1 MTGEARPGGLLRVL
15 LRALAAM
22 RGLAPPSR
30 RRDWY
35 RQWRAD
41 VWHESQW
48 VSRPGG
54 TQRQAATVLADK
66 AVLAVKVAGAAR
78 HALWLRWYVRRLEMI
93 SHDLRYG
100 WRLMVRRPGFTAI
113 AILMLGLGIGTS
125 VTIFSW
131 LQTALQPIP
140 GVPDRDRLVMLRG
153 TTPTRD
159 DLSISYPNL
168 VDYRERRPA
177 SIEDLAGQAIVPLN
191 LTIGSP
197 PQRIYGLIVT
207 GNYFDLLDTP
217 PLLGRGFLPEDD
229 RAPGQAPVIVF
240 SEAFWRRQLGA
251 DRGIVGRRV
260 TVNGRPFTVVGVAAA
275 GFRGAVPHLAADAF
289 VPMMMQAAVTAGDR
303 LTARG
308 NGWLMPIVKLAPG
321 VSMEQAESDLRVVV
335 RQVRADNEVPG
346 EGSIRLSLPWRS
358 SEVTALIATVIGAQ
372 LAVALIV
379 LLIGCANVASLLLA
393 RAAARQKETAVRLSL
408 GAGRFRLIQQ
418 VLVESTLLAV
428 GGGVAGVAVAY
439 WAAGLIQGFVPP
451 TSLPVDLAASLD
463 GRALAF
469 ALGLTAVSVFV
480 FGLVPAL
487 QGSSTSLAASLKD
500 SATVTSSRS
509 RTRLRSGIVVFQVAL
524 SVLLVVCSVLFLRT
538 LRNAAA
544 VDPGFSTRN
553 ALLATV
559 DLLPAGYDRARGTVL
574 FQTLVARLQDVPG
587 VQSATTIRRLPLGF
601 LGTSDTSFEVDGYT
615 PVPGEEVTTDFSS
628 VGPGYLT
635 TMGIGLVEGR
645 DIATADVTGAPDI
658 VVINETLARRYFA
671 GRRAMG
677 GRIKAF
683 DRTLEVVGVARDG
696 KYSSITEG
704 PRAAIYVP
712 VQQIY
717 SPEAVLVLRTEG
729 DPLAVLPA
737 VEAATREVDPDLP
750 LFEVRTMA
758 EHLETATFV
767 QSTAASVVTGL
778 GIVALLLAAIG
789 LYGVIAGSV
798 AQRMPEIGMR
808 VALGASR
815 RDIVS
820 LILGQ
825 GMRITLL
832 GLALGLALAV
842 AATRLLSGL
851 LVGVT
856 ATDATS
862 YILTIVLL
870 AVVAM
875 LAAAL
880 PAQRAARTDPLT
892 ALRHQ

>member
-1 MTGEARPGGLLRVL
+1 MTGEMRPDGLLRVL

-22 RGLAPPSR
+22 RRLAPPSR

-48 VSRPGG
+48 VSRAAGP
-54 TQRQAATVLADK
+54 RPQAATA
-66 AVLAVKVAGAAR
+66 LAVKVAGAAR
-78 HALWLRWYVRRLEMI
+78 HALWLRWYVRRIEMI

-100 WRLMVRRPGFTAI
+100 WRLMLRRPGFTAI

-131 LQTALQPIP
+131 LQTALHPIP

-159 DLSISYPNL
+159 ELSISYPNL
-168 VDYRERRPA
+168 VDYRERRPP
-177 SIEDLAGQAIVPLN
+177 SIEDIAGQAIVPLN
-191 LTIGSP
+191 LTIGST

-207 GNYFDLLDTP
+207 GNYFDLLDAP

-229 RAPGQAPVIVF
+229 RVPGQVPVIVF

-251 DRGIVGRRV
+251 DRGIIGRQV

-289 VPMMMQAAVTAGDR
+289 VPMMMQAAVIAGDR

-308 NGWLMPIVKLAPG
+308 NGWLMPIVKLAPD
-321 VSMEQAESDLRVVV
+321 VSIEHAESDLREIVH
-335 RQVRADNEVPG
+335 QVRADNDVPG
-346 EGSIRLSLPWRS
+346 EGSIRLSVPWRS
-358 SEVTALIATVIGAQ
+358 SEVTTIIATVIGAQ

-393 RAAARQKETAVRLSL
+393 RAAGRQKETAVRLSL

-439 WAAGLIQGFVPP
+439 WAAGLIQRFVPP
-451 TSLPVDLAASLD
+451 TALPVDLSGSLD
-463 GRALAF
+463 ARALAF

-487 QGSSTSLAASLKD
+487 QGASTSLAASLKD

-524 SVLLVVCSVLFLRT
+524 SVLLVVCAVLFLRT

-587 VQSATTIRRLPLGF
+587 VESATTIRRLPLGF

-615 PVPGEEVTTDFSS
+615 PAPGEEMSTDFSS
-628 VGPGYLT
+628 VGPGYLM
-635 TMGIGLVEGR
+635 TMGIDLVEGR
-645 DIATADVTGAPDI
+645 DITPADVTGTPDI

-671 GRRAMG
+671 GRRALG

-683 DRTLEVVGVARDG
+683 GRTLEVVGVARDG
-696 KYSSITEG
+696 KYSSITER
-704 PRAAIYVP
+704 PRVALYVP
-712 VQQIY
+712 VQQVY

-737 VEAATREVDPDLP
+737 VQAAAREIDPNLP

-798 AQRMPEIGMR
+798 VQRLPEIGMR
-808 VALGASR
+808 VALGASG
-815 RDIVS
+815 RDIVG

-825 GMRITLL
+825 GVRITLL
-832 GLALGLALAV
+832 GLAIGLALAV

-862 YILTIVLL
+862 YLLTIVLL
-870 AVVAM
+870 GVVAM
-875 LAAAL
+875 LAAIV
-880 PAQRAARTDPLT
+880 PARRAARTDPLA
-892 ALRHQ
+892 ALRHP